1 MRALMAMFPVRSA
14 IRHERFENELLGC
27 DADMA
32 RLRKSGEIAAK
43 TGEYEERGPRGGKLA
58 DDKTVTIDDRTDR
71 LPPTQKKGRT
81 YVRTGPPKE

>member
-1 MRALMAMFPVRSA
+1 
-14 IRHERFENELLGC
+14 
-27 DADMA
+27 MA

-71 LPPTQKKGRT
+71 LPSTQRVGGPMFEQGRQRNGGG
-81 YVRTGPPKE
+81 YRKYSSIPRGLCLD